1 MYPYLN
7 WNFLKIL
14 KGKPDTELTCNKTV
28 LLGYIKND
36 FKKFKVF
43 EVNCV
48 QLIGD
53 HTDVKHWHYVNTA
66 DNPADLAS
74 RDLDISQKEK
84 VDKWFQK
91 PQCKH
96 FGTIKLQGVCITQI
110 F

>member
-7 WNFLKIL
+7 WNLLKIL
-14 KGKPDTELTCNKTV
+14 KGKPDTELACNKTV

-43 EVNCV
+43 VVNCV

-53 HTDVKHWHYVNTA
+53 HTDVKHWHYVNTT

-74 RDLDISQKEK
+74 R
-84 VDKWFQK
+84 
-91 PQCKH
+91 
-96 FGTIKLQGVCITQI
+96 GLQMVSKTTM
-110 F
+110 

>member
-1 MYPYLN
+1 M
-7 WNFLKIL
+7 
-14 KGKPDTELTCNKTV
+14 

-74 RDLDISQKEK
+74 RGLDISQKEK
-84 VDKWFQK
+84 VDEWS
-91 PQCKH
+91 QCKH